1 MKKSLI
7 LILVYT
13 MLFSAN
19 TYAGLII
26 NQLYNT
32 GLDSNGIALTDLN
45 GSEDAFWTVRLA
57 NTSNIND
64 LAAITYKHNAYSA
77 DTGNSRWI
85 SIDST
90 GGNSTTSSSTNYIF
104 TTTFD
109 LTGYNASTAM
119 ITGLWG
125 IDNYGSI
132 WLNGNDTGNTL
143 SFGYPAF
150 RNMHELNISNFF
162 IEGINTLTV
171 QLTNG
176 HTDPNQDPGPMA
188 LRLDNL
194 QLSANYVPE
203 PTPISIFAVFLLL
216 LASMRA
222 NIFYSDR

>member
-1 MKKSLI
+1 
-7 LILVYT
+7 
-13 MLFSAN
+13 MLFSTN

-26 NQLYNT
+26 EQLYNT

-57 NTSNIND
+57 NTNSIND

-90 GGNSTTSSSTNYIF
+90 GGNSTTSSSTTYIF
-104 TTTFD
+104 TTTFN
-109 LTGYNASTAM
+109 LTGYNASTAL

-125 IDNYGSI
+125 IDNFGSI
-132 WLNGNDTGNTL
+132 WLNGYDTGNTL

-150 RNMHELNISNFF
+150 RNMHEFTITDSDFF

-176 HTDPNQDPGPMA
+176 HTDPNRDPGPMA
-188 LRLDNL
+188 LRIDNL
-194 QLSANYVPE
+194 QLSATYAPE
-203 PTPISIFAVFLLL
+203 PVITSIFAVFLLL

-222 NIFYSDR
+222 NTFYSDK

>member
-32 GLDSNGIALTDLN
+32 GLDSNGSVLTDLN

-57 NTSNIND
+57 NTNNTND
-64 LAAITYKHNAYSA
+64 IAAITYKHRDYSNAS
-77 DTGNSRWI
+77 GNSKWI

-90 GGNSTTSSSTNYIF
+90 GGNSTTSIATNYIF

-109 LTGYNASTAM
+109 LSGYNASTAKN
-119 ITGLWG
+119 TGLWAL
-125 IDNYGSI
+125 DNYGSI
-132 WLNGNDTGNTL
+132 WLNGNETDNTL

-150 RNMHELNISNFF
+150 RDMHELIIEDFF
-162 IEGINTLTV
+162 LRVLTL
-171 QLTNG
+171 
-176 HTDPNQDPGPMA
+176 
-188 LRLDNL
+188 
-194 QLSANYVPE
+194 
-203 PTPISIFAVFLLL
+203 
-216 LASMRA
+216 
-222 NIFYSDR
+222 